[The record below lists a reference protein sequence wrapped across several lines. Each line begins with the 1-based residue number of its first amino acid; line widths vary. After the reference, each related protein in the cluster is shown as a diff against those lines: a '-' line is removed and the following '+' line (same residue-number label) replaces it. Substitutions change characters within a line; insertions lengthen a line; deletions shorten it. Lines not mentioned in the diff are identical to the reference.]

1 MKGRRGFVVVR
12 FLLRTGGLRRA
23 PRVRRRPSHRA
34 GLCRLPPQAC
44 SHRDRSSL
52 PGTCPKVQ
60 SRGSKSSQRGS
71 WRKRAHRRRPR
82 PSRRRAPDP
91 ARPTRRQQLRRTR
104 RMRHPP
110 PSWQVEP
117 RDVERF
123 LSLQRA
129 SSTAA
134 CQPIDS
140 ARRLMHIRDS
150 NSSAS
155 VERTLRTFA
164 LLIGALQTLE
174 PSGAARHLLAPTG
187 GRKRLK
193 RARKRSTRTGGRG
206 DGAAAH
212 LLGRTTV
219 RSAKTRREA
228 HDGDEGLAGRW
239 LRTTGG
245 Q

>member
-71 WRKRAHRRRPR
+71 WWKRAHRRRR
-82 PSRRRAPDP
+82 TPSPLRAPGP
-91 ARPTRRQQLRRTR
+91 ARPTK

-140 ARRLMHIRDS
+140 ARTLMHVRDS

-164 LLIGALQTLE
+164 LLSGALQTLE